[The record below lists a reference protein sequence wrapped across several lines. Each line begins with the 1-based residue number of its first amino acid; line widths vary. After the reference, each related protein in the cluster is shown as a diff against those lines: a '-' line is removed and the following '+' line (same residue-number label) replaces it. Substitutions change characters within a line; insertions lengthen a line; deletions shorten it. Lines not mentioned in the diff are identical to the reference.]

1 MDLKYKRDSFIK
13 NLIDRLINH
22 GFASFVCNV
31 IYLISGEGL
40 LHTKKKEKPCI
51 DTQRNEVSGFTD
63 GSHIYKMDFWGY
75 KRVPFLR
82 AFLKNELNMNA
93 QVGYASGKV

>member
-1 MDLKYKRDSFIK
+1 M
-13 NLIDRLINH
+13 
-22 GFASFVCNV
+22 
-31 IYLISGEGL
+31 
-40 LHTKKKEKPCI
+40 
-51 DTQRNEVSGFTD
+51 QRNEVSGFPD